1 MRFVREPSEA
11 EVDELTRMTRQE
23 VGRVAMR
30 AHLVL
35 LSARGYTVPE
45 IVKIHD
51 TSNTTVYEWLDR
63 FDAQGP
69 EGLYDRPRAGR
80 PPKVTDEVK
89 ETLEEALDDPPADQ
103 GYTFSVWTAALL
115 REYIESELGVT
126 VCEDTVRRTLHD
138 LGFRWRRPR
147 WAVEREDPRA
157 AQMMVAIAKAIWNA
171 DATTV
176 VLIEDETKFR
186 TLPPLRSMW
195 MRKGQQSRIPTP
207 EQNGR
212 FYSYGALDLDSGAWF
227 DRFSEKANS
236 DATIAYLSAVL
247 ETYAEQHV
255 LLIWDQATYH
265 TSGKVQRWI
274 ENQDRLTM
282 LFLPRYSPELNPVE
296 HIWRVVKQR
305 VASNLTRAIEAL
317 KVAYRAFFKEQDAQ
331 SLLQTA
337 GLIA

>member
-1 MRFVREPSEA
+1 MRSVREPTQA
-11 EVDELTRMTRQE
+11 EQNELERMTRQE

-30 AHLVL
+30 AHIVL

-45 IVKIHD
+45 IVKIHN
-51 TSNTTVYEWLDR
+51 TSNTTVYKWFDR

-89 ETLEEALDDPPADQ
+89 ETLEETLDDPPTHQ
-103 GYTFSVWTAALL
+103 GYTFTVWTVALL
-115 REYIESELGVT
+115 REHIESELGVQ
-126 VCEDTVRRTLHD
+126 VCEDTTRRTLHQ

-147 WAVEREDPRA
+147 WAAEREDPQA
-157 AQMMVAIAKAIWNA
+157 AEIMVAIAKAIWNA
-171 DATTV
+171 DATTIA
-176 VLIEDETKFR
+176 LIEDETKFR
-186 TLPPLRSMW
+186 ALPPLRNMW

-207 EQNGR
+207 EENDS
-212 FYSYGALDLDSGAWF
+212 FYSYGVLDLESGAWF
-227 DRFSEKANS
+227 DRFFEKANS
-236 DATIAYLSAVL
+236 DATIAYLRALLKAYL
-247 ETYAEQHV
+247 EKHI

-265 TSGKVQRWI
+265 TSHKVQRWI
-274 ENQDRLTM
+274 EGQDRLTV
-282 LFLPRYSPELNPVE
+282 LLLPRYSPELNPVE

-317 KVAYRAFFKEQDAQ
+317 QVAYRAFFKEQDSQ

>member
-1 MRFVREPSEA
+1 
-11 EVDELTRMTRQE
+11 MTRQE

-227 DRFSEKANS
+227 DRFSEKANF
-236 DATIAYLSAVL
+236 DATNAYLSAVL
-247 ETYAEQHV
+247 
-255 LLIWDQATYH
+255 
-265 TSGKVQRWI
+265 
-274 ENQDRLTM
+274 
-282 LFLPRYSPELNPVE
+282 
-296 HIWRVVKQR
+296 
-305 VASNLTRAIEAL
+305 
-317 KVAYRAFFKEQDAQ
+317 
-331 SLLQTA
+331 
-337 GLIA
+337 